1 MDTTQTNARELT
13 KHETELLAYIQGTL
27 TAVVGKAINDVKL
40 HLHSQREAAMAGSV
54 EEFNRLNAVE
64 PERWL
69 AMARTDFQTALMK
82 LQRAVAQPI
91 SF

>member
-1 MDTTQTNARELT
+1 MDIQQRPELT
-13 KHETELLAYIQGTL
+13 KHETELLAYIDGTL
-27 TAVVGKAINDVKL
+27 TAAIRKAVNDVRL
-40 HLHSQREAAMAGSV
+40 HLVAQREAAMAHNV

-82 LQRAVAQPI
+82 LNRAVAQPF
-91 SF
+91 SL

>member
-1 MDTTQTNARELT
+1 MDTLQRPELT
-13 KHETELLAYIQGTL
+13 KHETELLAYIDGTL
-27 TAVVGKAINDVKL
+27 TAAVRKAVNDVRL
-40 HLHSQREAAMAGSV
+40 HLHAQREAAMANDI

-82 LQRAVAQPI
+82 LHRAVAQPF
-91 SF
+91 SL

>member
-1 MDTTQTNARELT
+1 MDIQQRPELT
-13 KHETELLAYIQGTL
+13 KHETELLTYIDGTL
-27 TAVVGKAINDVKL
+27 TAAIRKAVNDVRL
-40 HLHSQREAAMAGSV
+40 HLVAQREAAMANDI

-82 LQRAVAQPI
+82 LNRAVAQPF
-91 SF
+91 SL

>member
-1 MDTTQTNARELT
+1 MDTLQRPELT
-13 KHETELLAYIQGTL
+13 KHEIELLAYIDGTL
-27 TAVVGKAINDVKL
+27 TAAIRKAVNDVRL
-40 HLHSQREAAMAGSV
+40 HLVAQREAAMAHSV

-82 LQRAVAQPI
+82 LNRAVAQPF
-91 SF
+91 SL